1 MATVHIVGAG
11 VAGLAAAVALVK
23 AGRKVVVY
31 DQAGHAGGRCRSF
44 HDATLDR
51 RIDNGN
57 HLLLS
62 GNHAVRGYL
71 QDIGAADSLAGPE
84 RPAFPF
90 VDLRTGRRWIVRPNL
105 GRIPWWIL
113 CPSRR
118 VPDTR
123 LSDYFDGLRLGRAG
137 PNDTMA
143 DCFDTRSTIFERFW
157 RPFTIAVLNTAPD
170 QAAARLLWPVVKE
183 TFGRGGMACRPLVAR
198 HGLSDSFVDPA
209 VAWLAARGTAIRY
222 RHRLRTVECDDGRL
236 ARLDFGHDGSVAAGA
251 DDAVVLA
258 VTPSSVRALV
268 PSIPVPPDS
277 RAIVNAHFRVN
288 GAPALPAGSPV
299 LGVLGGTAEWIFRRG
314 DVVSVTVSAADRL
327 AQEPADALARRLWQD
342 VARALDLP
350 DQPLPPARV
359 VKEKRATFAQTPAA
373 IPFRAKTRTA
383 FRNLFL
389 AGDWTDTGLPATI
402 EGAIRSGRAAAAAA
416 VLEGAW

>member
-1 MATVHIVGAG
+1 MAGVHIVGAG
-11 VAGLAAAVALVK
+11 LAGLAAAVSLVK
-23 AGRKVVVY
+23 AGRPVTLY
-31 DQAGHAGGRCRSF
+31 EQAGHAGGRCRSF
-44 HDATLDR
+44 LDPTLDR

-62 GNHAVRGYL
+62 GNHAAREYL
-71 QDIGAADSLAGPE
+71 QDIGAGDSLSGPD

-90 VDLRTGRRWIVRPNL
+90 VDLRTGRRWTVRPNL
-105 GRIPWWIL
+105 GPVPWWIF

-123 LSDYFDGLRLGRAG
+123 LSDYFGGLRLGRAG

-143 DCFDTRSTIFERFW
+143 DCFDTQSVIFERFW

-170 QAAARLLWPVVKE
+170 EAAARLLWPVLVA
-183 TFGRGGMACRPLVAR
+183 TFGRGGAACRPLVAR
-198 HGLSDSFVDPA
+198 HGLSVSFVDPA
-209 VAWLAARGTAIRY
+209 VAWLAARGVPIRHG
-222 RHRLRTVECDDGRL
+222 HRLR
-236 ARLDFGHDGSVAAGA
+236 AAGLGDDRIDGLEFGGSDA
-251 DDAVVLA
+251 VALGTDDAVVLA
-258 VTPSSVRALV
+258 LTPTTVHALI

-277 RAIVNAHFRVN
+277 RAIVNAHFRV
-288 GAPALPAGSPV
+288 AVVPELPEGSPV
-299 LGVLGGTAEWIFRRG
+299 LGVLGGTAEWIFVRG

-327 AQEPADALARRLWQD
+327 VSMPAADLAQRIWRD
-342 VARALDLP
+342 VARALELP
-350 DQPLPPARV
+350 HEPVPPVRI

-373 IPFRAKTRTA
+373 IPLRAKTRTA

-402 EGAIRSGRAAAAAA
+402 EGAIRSGRAAAAA
-416 VLEGAW
+416 VLQGPP